1 MACLVGEKK
10 MNEWWDLMAR
20 ARGGRLIL
28 QLWPKFLNFHK
39 NSPKVLEVVLFVWTS
54 EFLNFQKNSLQTGA
68 VVLFVWT
75 FFMSEKERKF
85 RQIVYALFISDY
97 LYELQIF
104 SSWNHQSKWKWPLNR
119 AKSNDDISRS
129 LSWTTLT
136 KDDPNISIVIIL
148 NPLACTKVHI
158 SYIKMIL
165 EWSQL

>member
-1 MACLVGEKK
+1 MHIELCNLKSINFAILSQKNWMINPKHACFYTTERHVSE
-10 MNEWWDLMAR
+10 DHTF
-20 ARGGRLIL
+20 RLL
-28 QLWPKFLNFHK
+28 LW
-39 NSPKVLEVVLFVWTS
+39 EVVLFVWTS

-104 SSWNHQSKWKWPLNR
+104 SSWNHKRKWKWPLNR
-119 AKSNDDISRS
+119 AKSNDDISRT

-136 KDDPNISIVIIL
+136 KRMTQAS
-148 NPLACTKVHI
+148 K
-158 SYIKMIL
+158 
-165 EWSQL
+165 